1 MSAKDERFN
10 LPRSIA
16 TILRMRQRTLRELEL
31 LNEVSRAIIRSA
43 LDVDAL
49 CDLVYHEASKI
60 LDTRW
65 FHLALFEGTHYTLK
79 VRVIDGK
86 RLPPLTVDLSDNEG
100 LMGWVRR
107 TGKALLVED
116 FELELPQLPARPRYQ
131 SEHPPRSGI
140 YVPLLAGDTV
150 LGTISVQSER
160 TNAFDSNDMRLLSL
174 IADSAAAAIA
184 KARAYDSLQVRI
196 GQLELIGKVGRQA
209 AMILDLDELLPL
221 VVHLIRDEFCCFH
234 VHLFTCDP
242 ATNQL
247 LFRASTADNS
257 SFWSSRNQRLA
268 IGEGIVGYVAETRHP
283 RIVNDVSLEPRFL
296 LDVPGTKAELAVPL
310 LVGDDLIGVLDVQS
324 NTIGAFSDNDLFV
337 FLTLADQIA
346 VAIQSANAYTE
357 QQEEAWTLAAL
368 LQTAENIAR
377 ASSLDDL
384 LATIVRLPPLLIGCD
399 RCAIF
404 LYRRAEDTF
413 VPMVSYGWDE
423 AMCAALIH
431 QSIRSQ
437 EAPLLDQVRHE
448 AQPVAVEDDTIA
460 DKLPQIT
467 AHCPTGLLLAL
478 PLTAR
483 AAVLGVLLLDR
494 STGAERWTPRQM
506 TIAMGIASQAASAI
520 ESALL
525 AQQAVEQERLAQE
538 IRVARDIQAALLPS
552 AAPRLPG
559 WEVASAYRAARAVGG
574 DFYDFW
580 VLEHKTT
587 PPDVDTSTV
596 LALPVTAA
604 QPNPPSVAASTT
616 TPLAFGFV
624 IADVSDKGVP
634 AALFMAL
641 SRSLM
646 RAASLDGSEPAKA
659 VERANRWISR
669 DSQSGM
675 FVTLF
680 YGLLDPATGVLRFT
694 NAGHNPPMLLRN
706 NSTIDTLGTSGI
718 ALGVIEEMHY
728 RESQAVVGMDDVL
741 VCYTDGVTEAINSAE
756 QEYGVGRL
764 IDVVRKYRDR
774 SAEEIVQSILS
785 DLAAHTGDQPPFDDV
800 TLVVIKRLVG

>member
-1 MSAKDERFN
+1 MSAKDIRFN

-49 CDLVYHEASKI
+49 CDLVFHEASKI

-107 TGKALLVED
+107 TGRALLVED
-116 FELELPQLPARPRYQ
+116 FQQELPQLPAQPRYQ
-131 SEHPPRSGI
+131 ADHPPRSGI
-140 YVPLLAGDTV
+140 YVPLLAGDAV
-150 LGTISVQSER
+150 LGTISVQSDR
-160 TNAFDSNDMRLLSL
+160 PNAFDSNDLRLLSL

-184 KARAYDSLQVRI
+184 KARAYDSLQLRI

-221 VVHLIRDEFCCFH
+221 VVKLIRDEFSCYH
-234 VHLFTCDP
+234 VHLLTCDP
-242 ATNQL
+242 ETNQL
-247 LFRASTADNS
+247 LFRASTAENS
-257 SFWSSRNQRLA
+257 SFWNKRNQRLT

-283 RIVNDVSLEPRFL
+283 RIVNDVSLEPRFI
-296 LDVPGTKAELAVPL
+296 LDVPGTKSELAVPL

-324 NTIGAFSDNDLFV
+324 DTIGTFNDNDLFV

-377 ASSLDDL
+377 ASNLDDL

-399 RCAIF
+399 RCTVF

-413 VPMVSYGWDE
+413 VPMVAYGWDE
-423 AMCAALIH
+423 KVCAALIDH
-431 QSIRSQ
+431 PIRS
-437 EAPLLDQVRHE
+437 EDAPLLSQVRHD
-448 AQPVAVEDDTIA
+448 AQPVVVDDETLSA
-460 DKLPQIT
+460 RLPQI
-467 AHCPTGLLLAL
+467 AAYCPSGSLLAL

-494 STGAERWTPRQM
+494 SEGAERWTARQM
-506 TIAMGIASQAASAI
+506 TIATGIASQAASAI

-538 IRVARDIQAALLPS
+538 IRVARDIQGALLPS
-552 AAPRLPG
+552 SAPRLPG
-559 WEVASAYRAARAVGG
+559 WQVASAYRAARTVGG

-580 VLEHKTT
+580 VLDNKPA
-587 PPDVDTSTV
+587 PPDDASPSTGAQSDSTS
-596 LALPVTAA
+596 A
-604 QPNPPSVAASTT
+604 Q
-616 TPLAFGFV
+616 FGFV

-646 RAASLDGSEPAKA
+646 RAAALDGSPPAKS

-694 NAGHNPPMLLRN
+694 NAGHNPPLLLRN
-706 NSTIDTLGTSGI
+706 NGVIDTLGTSGI
-718 ALGVIEEMHY
+718 ALGVIEEVHF
-728 RESQAVVGMDDVL
+728 RESQAIVGAEDVL
-741 VCYTDGVTEAINSAE
+741 VCYTDGVTEAINDAE

-764 IDVVRKYRDR
+764 IDVVKRYRGR
-774 SAEEIVQSILS
+774 SADEIVQAVLS

-800 TLVVIKRLVG
+800 TLVVVKRTG